1 VCGDMEEYDYEA
13 DEDILL
19 AATIGC
25 KVKGDMYIVT
35 YTCPFC
41 HASMQ
46 TVSVTYSEHSCS
58 HCKAKRN
65 CRVKMDTSFECLET
79 E

>member
-1 VCGDMEEYDYEA
+1 MCGDMEEYDYEA
-13 DEDILL
+13 EDILL

-25 KVKGDMYIVT
+25 RVKGDLYLTT
-35 YTCPFC
+35 YSCPFC

-46 TVSVTYSEHSCS
+46 TVGIAHGEYNCS
-58 HCKAKRN
+58 YCKAKRN
-65 CRVKMDTSFECLET
+65 CRVKMNTRFECLET